1 MKRQIIAG
9 KSSFARRV
17 IPLAAV
23 LLALLLPAG
32 CGLEKP
38 GTGENPA
45 AGQPSAS
52 DPAVVSRPEAAVQ
65 PDRVQITETV
75 FSDTTVTVSWNA
87 VAEAEGY
94 EISVERSRMGADA
107 GSDTE
112 LSETAERSFT
122 ADFQGA
128 SLLRL
133 QVRAWKTA
141 DGQRLY
147 GEWSDFV
154 EGEGPLPQG
163 DFTYAE
169 LEKLE
174 FTFASGAGA
183 WSTELYVAADGSF
196 TGLYHDADMGDTGEG
211 YPNGTQYYCRFSGS
225 FAPPVYVDEYTYAA
239 PIRQLLTEEEPE
251 QVEIIDGVRW
261 ISSVPYGLENTEEV
275 LFYLPGKPVSELPE
289 EYVSWCRYELFE
301 EETLP
306 FYGLYNQA
314 DGYGFSSAQVVFD
327 RDDLVKLFRETAQRS
342 AEIDAAFERGD
353 MDQSTMNSTAAERYY
368 LWDGLLNRMWDYFK
382 ETLPEDEMKSLT
394 AQQVKW
400 IAEKEAAVKAAGAEV
415 EGGSMQPLAEYG
427 VAAEYTEARV
437 REWLETY
444 FA

>member
-9 KSSFARRV
+9 ESSFARRV

-239 PIRQLLTEEEPE
+239 PVRQLLTEEEPE
-251 QVEIIDGVRW
+251 QV
-261 ISSVPYGLENTEEV
+261 
-275 LFYLPGKPVSELPE
+275 
-289 EYVSWCRYELFE
+289 
-301 EETLP
+301 
-306 FYGLYNQA
+306 
-314 DGYGFSSAQVVFD
+314 
-327 RDDLVKLFRETAQRS
+327 
-342 AEIDAAFERGD
+342 
-353 MDQSTMNSTAAERYY
+353 
-368 LWDGLLNRMWDYFK
+368 
-382 ETLPEDEMKSLT
+382 
-394 AQQVKW
+394 
-400 IAEKEAAVKAAGAEV
+400 
-415 EGGSMQPLAEYG
+415 
-427 VAAEYTEARV
+427 
-437 REWLETY
+437 
-444 FA
+444 